1 VTLFSRRIIRASP
14 SIIRQPIIERAESA
28 PKMTPMDSS
37 KPASARFSRTLV
49 LTLAAVNIMLLA
61 AVASLLLMQSAPPVE
76 PRTVTPRGDLA
87 ADERGTIDL
96 FRNARDSVVFISTR
110 QRVADLWTRNVYSV
124 PRGSG
129 SGLVWDEAGHIV
141 TNYHVIEGASEALIQ
156 LADGRQFSASL
167 VGASPQHDLA
177 VLKIGG
183 IGFAAPARVP
193 IGTSGDLQVGQN
205 VFAIG
210 NPFGLD
216 WTLTKGIV
224 SALDRALPNENGPDI
239 RHLIQTDAAINPG
252 NSGGPLL
259 DSAGRLIGINTAIYS
274 PSGASAGISFAVPVD
289 TVMRVVPQLIA
300 NGRYVRAALGVES
313 DDDIN
318 ERLKRVSGVDGVF
331 ILSVDPGSAAERAGL
346 VAASRS
352 GRGVMPGDVIVALNG
367 KLVSRYGDLVA
378 RLDDFAVGERV
389 ELTLV
394 RGGEQRTVSIALEAG
409 G

>member
-1 VTLFSRRIIRASP
+1 MQSP
-14 SIIRQPIIERAESA
+14 ESA
-28 PKMTPMDSS
+28 PGRPSRVPMTI
-37 KPASARFSRTLV
+37 LIV
-49 LTLAAVNIMLLA
+49 VNVMLLA
-61 AVASLLLMQSAPPVE
+61 TVATMLLAQATPVAE

-87 ADERGTIDL
+87 AEEKATIEL
-96 FRNARDSVVFISTR
+96 FRNARESVVFISTR
-110 QRVADLWTRNVYSV
+110 QRVADFWTRNVYSV

-129 SGLVWDEAGHIV
+129 SGLIWDAAGHIV
-141 TNYHVIEGASEALIQ
+141 TNYHVIAGASEAQIQ
-156 LADGRQFSASL
+156 LADGREFSASL

-183 IGFAAPARVP
+183 VGFTAPARVP
-193 IGTSGDLQVGQN
+193 IGTSRDMLVGQT

-224 SALDRALPNENGPDI
+224 SALDRSLPNEGGPDI

-274 PSGASAGISFAVPVD
+274 PSGASAGVGFAVPVD

-300 NGRYVRAALGVES
+300 NGRYTRPSLGLES

-318 ERLKRVSGVDGVF
+318 ERLKRASGIEGVF
-331 ILSVDPGSAAERAGL
+331 VLRVEPGSAAERAGL
-346 VAASRS
+346 SPAYRTA
-352 GRGVMPGDVIVALNG
+352 RGVVPGDVIVALNG
-367 KLVSRYGDLVA
+367 RPVSRVGDLMA
-378 RLDDFAVGERV
+378 RIDDFRVGQSV
-389 ELTLV
+389 ELTLQ
-394 RGGEQRTVSIALEAG
+394 RGQQRRTVSLELAAG
-409 G
+409 S

>member
-1 VTLFSRRIIRASP
+1 MPNPPARPTSSNRALII
-14 SIIRQPIIERAESA
+14 I
-28 PKMTPMDSS
+28 
-37 KPASARFSRTLV
+37 LV
-49 LTLAAVNIMLLA
+49 LMNALLLA
-61 AVASLLLMQSAPPVE
+61 ATASLLFVNSATVAE

-87 ADERGTIDL
+87 ADEKATIEL
-96 FRNARDSVVFISTR
+96 FQNSREAVVFISTR
-110 QRVADLWTRNVYSV
+110 QRVADFWTRNVYSV

-129 SGLVWDEAGHIV
+129 SGLVWDKAGHIV
-141 TNYHVIEGASEALIQ
+141 TNFHVIDGASEAQIQ
-156 LADGRQFSASL
+156 LADGREYSASL
-167 VGASPQHDLA
+167 VGVSPQHDLA

-183 IGFAAPARVP
+183 VGFKAPPRIP

-224 SALDRALPNENGPDI
+224 SALDRTLPNENGPDI

-274 PSGASAGISFAVPVD
+274 PSGASAGIGFAVPVD

-300 NGRYVRAALGVES
+300 NGRYIRPTLGIES

-318 ERLKRVSGVDGVF
+318 DRLKRASGIDGVF
-331 ILSVDPGSAAERAGL
+331 VLRVDPGSVAERAGL
-346 VAASRS
+346 LPARRSR
-352 GRGVMPGDVIVALNG
+352 RGVVPGDIIVALNG
-367 KLVSRYGDLVA
+367 KPVSRVGDLIA
-378 RLDDFAVGERV
+378 RLDDFRVGQEV
-389 ELTLV
+389 ELTLL
-394 RGGEQRTVSIALEAG
+394 RGGEMRKLKLKLEPG
-409 G
+409 I